1 MYNNVNDFNSVLAN
15 YLGMRFSEFFDK
27 LSEVSEITETA
38 ENGSGQQRKSKSRYI
53 FRDNTEYTFG
63 SLAIGGFV
71 KVVENTYDYTACIY
85 MPGCVK
91 DDIVVKLKDAVLN
104 ISAIAVQK
112 EGVKP
117 FQYSFDIIFAD
128 ADYNTL
134 TASYNDNLLTI
145 KVRKLSEKK
154 VQVRKIIIK

>member
-1 MYNNVNDFNSVLAN
+1 
-15 YLGMRFSEFFDK
+15 
-27 LSEVSEITETA
+27 
-38 ENGSGQQRKSKSRYI
+38 
-53 FRDNTEYTFG
+53 
-63 SLAIGGFV
+63 
-71 KVVENTYDYTACIY
+71 

-104 ISAIAVQK
+104 ISAIAVQND
-112 EGVKP
+112 GVKP